1 MCVSFLVRHRAFARL
16 QVWARLQVSHRKNGG
31 KKMKHIVSIV
41 VLLSLVIALCGCARG
56 EQVLLSNEV
65 AEVVRTGREIR
76 VTDVETGAEG
86 VYIIVRAKRSTGS
99 AAQESRVGNLTI
111 LSGRGVMIVTGNGA
125 SWIIR
130 FGRS

>member
-1 MCVSFLVRHRAFARL
+1 
-16 QVWARLQVSHRKNGG
+16 
-31 KKMKHIVSIV
+31 MKHIVSIV
-41 VLLSLVIALCGCARG
+41 VLLSLVIALCGCTKG

-86 VYIIVRAKRSTGS
+86 VYTIVRAKRSTGG

-111 LSGRGVMIVTGNGA
+111 LSGRGVMIVTRNGA
-125 SWIIR
+125 SWIVR
-130 FGRS
+130 FGRPY

>member
-1 MCVSFLVRHRAFARL
+1 
-16 QVWARLQVSHRKNGG
+16 
-31 KKMKHIVSIV
+31 MKHIVSIV

-86 VYIIVRAKRSTGS
+86 VYTIVRAKRSTGS